1 LVVTTGLPRRA
12 ARIAGLAATVGA
24 SIGLANL
31 ALAEGP
37 DASLEAFFGE
47 THVHTSWSLD
57 SYLGF
62 GVRGGPKAFYDYARG
77 GPVERA
83 GGLTVQLRSPLDWAA
98 TTEHAE
104 YLGAVQSA
112 LDPDSRLSGTL
123 AGRSLKFG
131 NRIDSMATYKLLAV
145 TLVKGYPMRELMAPD
160 VLDTYWKKLVEI
172 ADEYYE
178 PGVFTTFAAYEW
190 TSTPQTANLHRN
202 IFFADS
208 GAVPDKPFSAIDS
221 DDPRDLWKWMDAQRE
236 EGNELLAIAHNPN
249 LSNGRMFTT
258 DADDRGR
265 PIDRAWAEARMRN
278 EPLVELKQ
286 VKGQSETTPFL
297 SPNDEFAN
305 YEVFIWQ
312 LLGGTGAPR
321 QHGSYVRQAYRD
333 GLALGRHLGANPY
346 KFGVVS
352 GSDVH
357 NVAIPY
363 RQDDYF
369 GVHGTVDDSPEE
381 RMHGGDLGMKNTWPT
396 PAGLTAVWAE
406 ENTRAAIFAG
416 MKRKETY
423 STSGVRI
430 RVRLFAGWDFD
441 SGLLEKRNWTA
452 DAYARGVPMG
462 GELPPSKQSSANGG
476 SRAPRF
482 VVWATKDPDSAN
494 LDRVQIVKGWTRNGQ
509 TFERVFDVAWSGERT
524 PDPHTGAVPSVGNT
538 VDLSKGTYQNTI
550 GATALQTVWVD
561 PEFDPALDAFY
572 YARVLEIPTP
582 RWSTIEAV
590 KLGMVPPSGAGFQ
603 PVVQERAWTSPIWHT
618 ADARDGNAE
627 PAAVTVTG
635 LTKKGAAALDEAQLR
650 ALLVGKTVTIRNTV
664 TDKRFEILHGA
675 DGRRL
680 ITAVDGDTPDY
691 EIIGDLAHSNQLL
704 YTIERGRYV
713 VQLAGSAI
721 EATVY
726 RLGDRYYAARS
737 NEFGYAN
744 YEVLPGD

>member
-1 LVVTTGLPRRA
+1 MVATKERIHRRA
-12 ARIAGLAATVGA
+12 ARIALLSATLAL
-24 SIGLANL
+24 SIGLARL
-31 ALAEGP
+31 AVADP
-37 DASLEAFFGE
+37 DPSRDAFFGE

-62 GVRGGPKAFYDYARG
+62 GVTRGGPTAFYDYAKG
-77 GPVERA
+77 KSVEHA
-83 GGLTVQLRSPLDWAA
+83 GGFDVKLRTPLDWAA

-112 LDPDSRLSGTL
+112 VDPDSRLSGTL
-123 AGRSLKFG
+123 AGRSLRFG
-131 NRIDSMATYKLLAV
+131 NRVDSMATYKLLAA
-145 TLVKGYPMRELMAPD
+145 TLVKGYPIDELMAPD
-160 VLDTYWKKLVEI
+160 VLDTYWKKLVDI
-172 ADEYYE
+172 ADDYYE

-202 IFFADS
+202 IFFADT
-208 GAVPDKPFSAIDS
+208 GAVPEKPFSAIDS
-221 DDPRDLWKWMDAQRE
+221 DDPRDLWKWMDAQRKA
-236 EGNELLAIAHNPN
+236 GNELLAIAHNPN

-258 DADDRGR
+258 ETDDRGR

-286 VKGQSETTPFL
+286 VKGQSETTPVL
-297 SPNDEFAN
+297 SPNDEFAG
-305 YEVFIWQ
+305 YEVFTWQ
-312 LLGGTGAPR
+312 LLGATGVPR
-321 QHGSYVRQAYRD
+321 QHGSYIRQAYRD
-333 GLALGRHLGANPY
+333 GLALGRQLGANPY

-357 NVAIPY
+357 NVAVPY

-369 GVHGTVDDSPEE
+369 GVHGTVDDTAEE

-406 ENTRAAIFAG
+406 ENTRPAIFAG

-441 SGLLEKRNWTA
+441 PSLFEKRDWAA

-462 GELPPSKQSSANGG
+462 GDLPASTGRAG
-476 SRAPRF
+476 APRF
-482 VVWATKDPDSAN
+482 AVWATKDPDSAN

-509 TFERVFDVAWSGERT
+509 TFEKVFDVAWSGDRK
-524 PDPHTGAVPSVGNT
+524 PDARTGALPPVGNT
-538 VDLSKGTYQNTI
+538 VNLSKGTYRNSI
-550 GATALQTVWVD
+550 GATELKTVWVD

-582 RWSTIEAV
+582 RWSTIQAV
-590 KLGMVPPSGAGFQ
+590 KLGIVPPSGAGFQ
-603 PVVQERAWTSPIWHT
+603 PVIQERAWTSPIWHT
-618 ADARDGNAE
+618 ADTRARKAGA
-627 PAAVTVTG
+627 TG
-635 LTKKGAAALDEAQLR
+635 LTVAELARKGATALDEKQLR
-650 ALLVGKTVTIRNTV
+650 DLLVGRTVTIHNTV
-664 TDKRFEILHGA
+664 ADRRFEILHGA

-704 YTIERGRYV
+704 YTIEDGRYV
-713 VQLAGSAI
+713 VHLAGTAI

-726 RLGDRYYAARS
+726 RLGDRYFAARN

-744 YEVLPGD
+744 YEVVPGDD